1 MRSLILALFLVPF
14 AFQAAEAQTP
24 PPEHI
29 VTADMDIQSAIDQ
42 QLQTIAEGG
51 RPEVLKTSNALIYP
65 YGIYQPVLSCTILR
79 ICIIELE
86 PGETIF
92 SMGAGDHTRWRIDH
106 GQTGVNGNTSYLT
119 VVPTDNNLTT
129 NLVISTDRRI
139 YHLTLDSPPR
149 RGRGTPKNPL
159 DEYTRHIKFY
169 YPTETLHV
177 SSPAQGPA
185 GQKLGQSID
194 ELNYNYTWRTENG
207 FPWEPLAVFDDG
219 ERVYVR
225 VHDTVSSGGVLL
237 LGSAKDARSGSYL
250 MEDGFLI
257 IDRLFDEARIVLPGP
272 SKRKGIFRKK
282 RPTQKA
288 LIIQRDEP

>member
-1 MRSLILALFLVPF
+1 MRSFLF
-14 AFQAAEAQTP
+14 AFLLLLFPARVGIAQTP
-24 PPEHI
+24 PPEQI
-29 VTADMDIQSAIDQ
+29 VTADMDVQKAIDE
-42 QLQTIAEGG
+42 QLRTIAEGG
-51 RPEVLKTSNALIYP
+51 RPEVLKTSNSLIYP
-65 YGIYQPVLSCTILR
+65 YGIYQHVLSCTILR

-86 PGETIF
+86 PGEVIYA
-92 SMGAGDHTRWRIDH
+92 MGAGDHTRWRSDH

-159 DEYTRHIKFY
+159 DEYTRHIRFY
-169 YPTETLHV
+169 YPTATIHV
-177 SSPAQGPA
+177 SSPAPEPE
-185 GQKLGQSID
+185 GQKVGQSIED
-194 ELNYNYTWRTENG
+194 LNYNYSWRIEND

-219 ERVYVR
+219 SRVYVR
-225 VHDTVSSGGVLL
+225 VHDTVTSGGVLL
-237 LGSAKDARSGSYL
+237 LGSASDARSGSYI

-272 SKRKGIFRKK
+272 TRRKGVFRRK
-282 RPTQKA
+282 RPSQKA
-288 LIIQRDEP
+288 LIIQRD